1 MAKVDKDIP
10 DLTPILIVLNGLLR
24 SFEGTVSS
32 IFNMDKLN
40 SYNAVSTKLVSAAY
54 RMKAQAL
61 HLGDEDQEAL
71 VMISQRG
78 WGGRTSNN
86 SYRFKK
92 DSGQS
97 SEDRKTGPICYCC
110 RKPRHIARNCS
121 ESKYKPP
128 KRKNK
133 KVNAVEEESDSKK
146 DEYNELEASIAEVT
160 KTLDNHNWYL
170 DLGASEHITTKSC
183 ALDTMR

>member
-78 WGGRTSNN
+78 
-86 SYRFKK
+86 
-92 DSGQS
+92 
-97 SEDRKTGPICYCC
+97 
-110 RKPRHIARNCS
+110 
-121 ESKYKPP
+121 
-128 KRKNK
+128 
-133 KVNAVEEESDSKK
+133 
-146 DEYNELEASIAEVT
+146 
-160 KTLDNHNWYL
+160 
-170 DLGASEHITTKSC
+170 
-183 ALDTMR
+183 